1 MSQRVNIQF
10 SIDLDDLPVEASRLF
25 KQSSDH
31 TKAALNCFGENDY
44 ASDPLTVASLNQIDE
59 IRLCLTKADLVLDDL
74 QKIIG
79 GYLRM
84 QTEPAAEA
92 TPPEPSPA
100 PDPEEQFLE
109 GAPAGTNPNT
119 RPNPFS
125 SGLPA
130 GFNPENL
137 SIEELQERVQ
147 KVVETMNNEQLTEG
161 ADKGV

>member
-44 ASDPLTVASLNQIDE
+44 ANNPLTVASLNQIDE

-84 QTEPAAEA
+84 QTGS
-92 TPPEPSPA
+92 PPEGASDEA
-100 PDPEEQFLE
+100 PPPPVSEEQFSE
-109 GAPAGTNPNT
+109 APPEAPA
-119 RPNPFS
+119 RPRGRSPFS

-130 GFNPENL
+130 GFSPENL

-147 KVVETMNNEQLTEG
+147 KVVETINNEQLAEG
-161 ADKGV
+161 VGEGV